1 MYECI
6 SGEIDP
12 HEAIYD
18 TELENLKIIPS
29 HVDLVGA
36 EVEMINLK
44 DREKYMKVMLE
55 SLRKDYDYIIIDCCP
70 SLGLITINSLT
81 AADSIIIPVQCEFFA
96 LEGIAKLLST
106 IKLVKSKLNP
116 SLEIEG
122 FLLTMYDARTSL
134 NRMVVEDV
142 RKNFKEMV
150 FDTIIQRNV
159 RLSEAPSYG
168 KPVITYDADSRGA
181 INYMSLANEVII
193 RNSKNANAEA

>member
-1 MYECI
+1 
-6 SGEIDP
+6 
-12 HEAIYD
+12 
-18 TELENLKIIPS
+18 
-29 HVDLVGA
+29 
-36 EVEMINLK
+36 
-44 DREKYMKVMLE
+44 MKVMLE